1 MLNELLACTRVLCV
15 LLGLKTM
22 TSTRVKKK
30 KISSVFN
37 FPSSRPSGSMEN
49 TAGSVRLAFK
59 HRLNVFRSIWSC
71 HIHTVLWV
79 QIAGG
84 DAIPP

>member
-1 MLNELLACTRVLCV
+1 MLNELLARTRGLCV
-15 LLGLKTM
+15 LLGLKTI
-22 TSTRVKKK
+22 TSKRDEKK

-49 TAGSVRLAFK
+49 SAGSVLLALK

-71 HIHTVLWV
+71 HIHPVIWA